1 MTLRY
6 LDVRLMQAYNL
17 KVVPSQGHPR
27 ALQIL
32 ALDCFKHFFL
42 KSGGVSPFLLM
53 IFELD

>member
-32 ALDCFKHFFL
+32 ALECFKRCFP
-42 KSGGVSPFLLM
+42 KPGGVFPFLSV
-53 IFELD
+53 IFESD